1 MAGLV
6 SAFYTAALA
15 GLALYALHVLVLIV
29 LYFCY
34 RWEPGPTLPVVEEK
48 DLPSVTV
55 QIPLRNEQHVAHRII
70 RAAADLDWPADRL
83 ELQILD
89 DSDDATVWVVDA
101 EVARLRERG
110 VRIEVL
116 RRTAPLGH
124 KAGALA
130 AGTAVSLGDYLAVF
144 DADFYPAPDFLRQT
158 VPYFAADPALGMVQA
173 RWAHLNT
180 DYSLMTRIQ
189 ALVLD
194 AHFSIDHIARGHSRL
209 LTNFN
214 GSAGVW
220 RKTAITDAGGWQAD
234 TLTEDLDLSY
244 RAQLHGWRVLYL
256 PEVVVPAELPP
267 LVTAFKAQQERWAKG
282 AFQCFR
288 KLAMPILQSRRLR
301 WYQKVMGLLHLSG
314 YANQP
319 LLLGMILL
327 TVPMVLTNPTF
338 AGTTT
343 WLGTLAS
350 IPSLLYVLGQV
361 HFYRDWARRI
371 LAYPALVLLWMG
383 LAWSLTLA
391 VFSGLLHWGGA
402 FVRTPKYEIMDRT
415 GDWRRSAYRPRIS
428 ATWVGEL
435 LLGVYVCV
443 AIGYAV
449 HLRHG
454 HLIPLAAGYALGQ
467 VMILALTAREARH
480 SKWGTS
486 ARNRDDCAQG
496 A

>member
-6 SAFYTAALA
+6 RALYTATLA
-15 GLALYALHVLVLIV
+15 ALALYAVHVLVLVV
-29 LYFCY
+29 LYL
-34 RWEPGPTLPVVEEK
+34 RHRRESGPRLPAVTEA

-70 RAAADLDWPADRL
+70 RAAGALDWPADRL
-83 ELQILD
+83 EVQVLD
-89 DSDDATVWVVDA
+89 DSDDATVPVVDV
-101 EVARLRERG
+101 EVARLREQGMR
-110 VRIEVL
+110 VEVL
-116 RRTAPLGH
+116 RRTTPLGH

-130 AGTAVSLGDYLAVF
+130 VGTDGSSGDYLAIF
-144 DADFYPAPDFLRQT
+144 DADFCPAPDFLRRT
-158 VPYFAADPALGMVQA
+158 VPYFAGDPTLGMVQA

-194 AHFSIDHIARGHSRL
+194 AHFSVDHIARGHSRL

-214 GSAGVW
+214 GAAGVW
-220 RKTAITDAGGWQAD
+220 RKSTIMDAGGWQAD

-244 RAQLHGWRVLYL
+244 RAQLRGWRVQYL

-288 KLAMPILQSRRLR
+288 KLAGPIVRSRRLR

-319 LLLGMILL
+319 LLLVMILL
-327 TVPMVLTNPTF
+327 TLPMVLTNPTF
-338 AGTTT
+338 TDTTI
-343 WLGTLAS
+343 WLGTLVS

-361 HFYRDWARRI
+361 HFYRDWARRV
-371 LAYPALVLLWMG
+371 LAYPALMILWMG

-391 VFSGLLHWGGA
+391 VFSGLLHWGGT
-402 FVRTPKYEIMDRT
+402 FVRTPKFEITNRA
-415 GDWRRSAYRPRIS
+415 GDWRRSAYRPKIS

-443 AIGYAV
+443 AIWYAV
-449 HLRHG
+449 RLGHG

-467 VMILALTAREARH
+467 SMILALTAREARYA
-480 SKWGTS
+480 KRRTS
-486 ARNRDDCAQG
+486 ATEVQDSRD
-496 A
+496 

>member
-15 GLALYALHVLVLIV
+15 GLALYAVHILVLIA
-29 LYFCY
+29 LYL
-34 RWEPGPTLPVVEEK
+34 RHRRETGPTLPVVEEG

-70 RAAADLDWPADRL
+70 RAAGAFDWPADRL
-83 ELQILD
+83 EIQILD
-89 DSDDATVWVVDA
+89 DSDDATVSVVDLEA
-101 EVARLRERG
+101 VRLREKG
-110 VRIEVL
+110 VRVEVL
-116 RRTAPLGH
+116 RRATPLGH

-130 AGTAVSLGDYLAVF
+130 AGTGAAVGDYLAVF
-144 DADFYPAPDFLRQT
+144 DADFYPAPDFLRRT
-158 VPYFAADPALGMVQA
+158 VPYFSADPALGMVQA

-194 AHFSIDHIARGHSRL
+194 AHFSVDHIARGHSRL

-214 GSAGVW
+214 GAAGVW
-220 RKTAITDAGGWQAD
+220 RKAAITDAGGWQAD

-244 RAQLHGWRVLYL
+244 RAQLCGWRALYL

-288 KLAMPILQSRRLR
+288 KLVGPILKSRRLR

-327 TVPMVLTNPTF
+327 TLPMVLTNPTF
-338 AGTTT
+338 ADATV
-343 WLGTLAS
+343 WLGTLVS

-391 VFSGLLHWGGA
+391 VFSGLLQWGGT
-402 FVRTPKYEIMDRT
+402 FVRTPKFEITNRT
-415 GDWRRSAYRPRIS
+415 GDWRHSAYHPRVS

-443 AIGYAV
+443 AIWYAV
-449 HLRHG
+449 RLGHG

-467 VMILALTAREARH
+467 VVILALTAREARY
-480 SKWGTS
+480 SRPGTS
-486 ARNRDDCAQG
+486 ALNREDCATG
-496 A
+496 T